1 MNEEAGPFE
10 TLKAHALISDFTVP
24 RMITKISS
32 VYRPLNLWHFAT
44 AATAVK
50 WTQTSP
56 PSPI

>member
-10 TLKAHALISDFTVP
+10 TLKANALISDFTVP

-32 VYRPLNLWHFAT
+32 VYKPLNLWHF
-44 AATAVK
+44 ATAVK

>member
-32 VYRPLNLWHFAT
+32 VYKPLNLWHF
-44 AATAVK
+44 ATAVK